1 MKKVPADASS
11 CSVVTSNVLLF
22 WTSCSATGPNSIHL
36 QIFYRQM
43 RAGEPAEAA
52 VKAEEL
58 LKERSLTSYYDEA
71 ALKGLKLAQSDVARG
86 SLDTTRIETM
96 RASVAETRR

>member
-1 MKKVPADASS
+1 M
-11 CSVVTSNVLLF
+11 L
-22 WTSCSATGPNSIHL
+22 
-36 QIFYRQM
+36 
-43 RAGEPAEAA
+43 AGEPAET
-52 VKAEEL
+52 VEKAEEF

-71 ALKGLKLAQSDVARG
+71 ALKGLNLAQSDVARG